1 MSESENKSGAGHKTT
16 FFDRL
21 YPADI
26 IAVIVIV
33 AGSFLTA
40 NGDGESFGPLMIMVV
55 SFYFGLKSKDPMIKA

>member
-1 MSESENKSGAGHKTT
+1 MNQLENKSGAHEKTT

-26 IAVIVIV
+26 IAVIVII
-33 AGSFLTA
+33 AGSFLTSR
-40 NGDGESFGPLMIMVV
+40 GDGESFGPLMIMVV